1 MNASLLKNLR
11 ALGPALPC
19 LLFLAAF
26 FCVPVVEILQTGVL
40 NADGQFTTEQFRRL
54 GSDTVFLKVLW
65 TTFAISG
72 MTALFSVLLG
82 FPVAYFLSQLGDRLR
97 ERWMMWIMVPFWT
110 SYLVKTFAW
119 ILVLSK
125 TGVLLSLAS
134 ALGLVDDPQALSP
147 SLLGVMIGMV
157 HAMLPLAVINMLP
170 IMRGVN
176 AQLMQAAETL
186 GANRSVSFF
195 SVFLP
200 MAGPGVAAAGLLVFI
215 TSLGFFILPS
225 LLGTPRETMVAQMVI
240 QAINELF
247 NLPYAAALSAVLLVS
262 AIAAFA
268 LYDKLVG
275 LSSLSGETRAA
286 LKRSNNAAWS
296 NTALIAIGRML
307 GGGRHLLQPAVARVP
322 TLKVYGFLVVALLSL
337 PIVVVFPI
345 AFTDSAFLSFPPK
358 GFSLRWFDSFL
369 FSPVWQ
375 ASFLRSLGVA
385 VVTALAST
393 ALGVGA
399 ALALT
404 RLPGRWTKPVFAFLL
419 APLIVPRIVVAVGL
433 FYLFSRMG
441 LVGTD
446 LGLSIGHTVL
456 AIPYVVVTMAA
467 ALKRFDWRLDDAAR
481 ILGASAWTRLRTI
494 HLPIMI
500 GSVAAAL
507 QMAFIISFDELT
519 IAIFVSGGLKNTLPK
534 QMWDD
539 MVLQVNP
546 TLAAV
551 SLVMVAI
558 IGLLVLMP
566 ALYKKIR
573 RA

>member
-1 MNASLLKNLR
+1 MNASLVKNLR

-82 FPVAYFLSQLGDRLR
+82 FPVAYFLSQLSDRLR

-147 SLLGVMIGMV
+147 SLLGVMVGMV

-247 NLPYAAALSAVLLVS
+247 NLPYAAALSTVLLVS
-262 AIAAFA
+262 AIAVFM

-275 LSSLSGETRAA
+275 LSSLSGETRTA
-286 LKRSNNAAWS
+286 LKRSTNAAWS
-296 NTALIAIGRML
+296 NTALIAIGRVL
-307 GGGRHLLQPAVARVP
+307 GGLRRPSAARVP
-322 TLKVYGFLVVALLSL
+322 ALKVYGFLVVALLSL

-385 VVTALAST
+385 AVTALAST

-551 SLVMVAI
+551 SLVMVVI
-558 IGLLVLMP
+558 IGLLVLTP
-566 ALYKKIR
+566 TLYKKIR